1 MSFRITAAVIDPV
14 ARKRELE
21 QQAAGACVTFEG
33 WVRNHN
39 EGEAVQALEYE
50 AHQGIAEKEGARIV
64 EEAKARFAVA
74 AVYCEHRVGKLQI
87 GECAVWVGVSAA
99 HRGAAFDA
107 CRYVIDE
114 TKARVPI
121 WKKEHYASGATGWV
135 NCATRTPGGRR
146 SSLTVLLLCFDEL
159 DERVQRLVH
168 RGRDAELA
176 AAAHDEA
183 VQMIDLGR
191 FAAREIL
198 RRR

>member
-1 MSFRITAAVIDPV
+1 MSFKITSAVIDPA

-21 QQAAGACVTFEG
+21 RDSAGACVTFEG

-50 AHQGIAEKEGARIV
+50 SHVGLAEKEGSRIIA
-64 EEAKARFAVA
+64 EALERFGVTAV
-74 AVYCEHRVGKLQI
+74 VCEHRVGKLAI
-87 GECAVWVGVSAA
+87 GDCAVWVGVSAD

-135 NCATRTPGGRR
+135 NCATKTAG
-146 SSLTVLLLCFDEL
+146 
-159 DERVQRLVH
+159 
-168 RGRDAELA
+168 
-176 AAAHDEA
+176 
-183 VQMIDLGR
+183 
-191 FAAREIL
+191 
-198 RRR
+198 

>member
-1 MSFRITAAVIDPV
+1 MSFKIVSAAIDPA

-21 QQAAGACVTFEG
+21 RNVAGACVTFEG

-50 AHQGIAEKEGARIV
+50 AHQAIAENEGARIV
-64 EEAKARFAVA
+64 AEALERFPIA
-74 AVYCEHRVGKLQI
+74 AVHCDHRVGKLAI
-87 GECAVWVGVSAA
+87 GDCAVWVGVSAA

-135 NCATRTPGGRR
+135 NCATR
-146 SSLTVLLLCFDEL
+146 
-159 DERVQRLVH
+159 
-168 RGRDAELA
+168 A
-176 AAAHDEA
+176 A
-183 VQMIDLGR
+183 G
-191 FAAREIL
+191 
-198 RRR
+198 